1 MNENAFYEP
10 AGNGTEV
17 SLLKWLQGAE
27 IPVHTMITLKE
38 TPALRAH
45 YEFSSEAKM
54 SIIAIEH
61 DGHHG
66 QKFVRVYVKG
76 APETVIGRCSHKFH
90 GNGTKEELL
99 ENDKN
104 YILDDL
110 MGKTFC
116 KQLGLRCLAFSYAD
130 FSLEDFEQIQK
141 ETANFATQASFGR
154 LLTDAHHTF
163 LALVAMKDPLRA
175 GVRNA
180 IEHVKKEGH
189 IEVRLV
195 SADHLQTALAYAADA
210 GIVNKQILDENF
222 GF

>member
-38 TPALRAH
+38 TSALRAH
-45 YEFSSEAKM
+45 HEFSSEAKM

-110 MGKTFC
+110 MAKTFC

-130 FSLEDFEQIQK
+130 FSLEDFEQI
-141 ETANFATQASFGR
+141 
-154 LLTDAHHTF
+154 
-163 LALVAMKDPLRA
+163 
-175 GVRNA
+175 
-180 IEHVKKEGH
+180 
-189 IEVRLV
+189 
-195 SADHLQTALAYAADA
+195 
-210 GIVNKQILDENF
+210 
-222 GF
+222 